1 MHRYIKKP
9 LEIEA
14 VLWTGKN
21 DKEILEFC
29 NKAHIADNT
38 LYVNTIQ
45 GITVAYRG
53 EYIIKDVIGSF
64 SVLDAER
71 FEKTYLR
78 IDE

>member
-38 LYVNTIQ
+38 LYVNTIM
-45 GITVAYRG
+45 GITAAYKG

-64 SVLDAER
+64 SVLGPEI
-71 FEKTYLR
+71 FQKTYLR